1 MNEGLPRLHRV
12 KNAFK

>member
-1 MNEGLPRLHRV
+1 MNEGLPRLNRV